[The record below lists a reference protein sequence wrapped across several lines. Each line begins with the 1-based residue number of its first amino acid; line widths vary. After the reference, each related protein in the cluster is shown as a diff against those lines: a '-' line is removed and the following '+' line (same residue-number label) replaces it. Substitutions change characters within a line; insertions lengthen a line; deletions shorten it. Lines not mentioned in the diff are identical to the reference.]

1 MPGTKTCVKAVPDL
15 RRRWS
20 YLYLKPKKVT
30 KSNPTANSSVCCMAT
45 GCAGGMG
52 SGTAAS
58 CACHGPAGVPL
69 PSGKNKPRGFQTSGD
84 VLLMVVREQLFLGR
98 KHPRN

>member
-30 KSNPTANSSVCCMAT
+30 KSNPTANSSVCCLAT
-45 GCAGGMG
+45 GWE
-52 SGTAAS
+52 AA
-58 CACHGPAGVPL
+58 PQPL
-69 PSGKNKPRGFQTSGD
+69 GLAMALRGCLCLWGKISPRGLQTSGD
-84 VLLMVVREQLFLGR
+84 VLLMVVREKLFLGR
-98 KHPRN
+98 KHPRSQL